1 MSNTTKV
8 YPTKPEWSGK
18 KHPKYGD
25 AEWPRISPDELA
37 KAREVF
43 WDIFM
48 VKHDKDCFNEFA
60 NALGCDRNRAKQV
73 YYFIL
78 YQRGFMQQQQVRER
92 RVRARLVIRIRNY
105 TKFLENEETI
115 YQIMC
120 RAEDEAD
127 EEEQKK
133 NNTAKAG
140 S

>member
-8 YPTKPEWSGK
+8 YPTKPEGSGK

-48 VKHDKDCFNEFA
+48 VKHNKDCFNEFA

-92 RVRARLVIRIRNY
+92 KVRGRLVTRIRNY
-105 TKFLENEETI
+105 TKFLENEETV

-120 RAEDEAD
+120 RAEDEVD
-127 EEEQKK
+127 EDEQKK
-133 NNTAKAG
+133 NNTATAG